1 MQKIS
6 LQTARYNVDALIE
19 RGRQRVLFSALLVRD
34 LHRVRGMPRSSR
46 ATTKIIPSGREDKS
60 RRSY

>member
-19 RGRQRVLFSALLVRD
+19 RGRQRVLFSAVLVETCID
-34 LHRVRGMPRSSR
+34 YEG
-46 ATTKIIPSGREDKS
+46 ATELAGSD
-60 RRSY
+60 